1 MNKTD
6 VHSVVTQVFHQIE
19 AEQKDFEHRLK
30 TLVSKAMITGELEKA
45 RSLQS
50 EAQSGKRT
58 VEEAELDE

>member
-6 VHSVVTQVFHQIE
+6 IHRVMTQVFHQIE

-30 TLVSKAMITGELEKA
+30 TLVSKAMITGELEEA

-50 EAQSGKRT
+50 EAQFRKRT
-58 VEEAELDE
+58 VEKAKLDE